1 MLIISKLFRICN
13 ILPQVHEPFIIVV
26 FLKQVKCEVNE
37 KTSQDA
43 SDG

>member
-1 MLIISKLFRICN
+1 MLQNRKWKR
-13 ILPQVHEPFIIVV
+13 QVNEY
-26 FLKQVKCEVNE
+26 KQVKCEVNE